1 MILSHFYSWSKVND
15 LLMPNVMAEFRDNGV
30 KHMVFGD
37 YWAERML
44 HETGFFNI
52 IKRNAHKM
60 GITLFEMHA
69 PFGSPYDLSCME
81 KGRIPQLL
89 EEHSMLLQYAAELGC
104 KTYTIHIGSY
114 EAVEIGTP
122 LDVVHARVTETL
134 EKLLPAAEKADV
146 ILAVENGM
154 SPADTPEEAVSYVHH
169 FNSRHIGNCFD
180 VGHANV
186 MNARD
191 TKRQEF
197 FSDYLRGAWGG
208 TVRQYDDCLRIMAP
222 TVVTCHLH
230 DNNSYSDQHNK
241 IGSGT
246 IDWPTLM
253 HRLATECPRLQSL
266 QNETSSTGKYSI
278 KENVADAL
286 EVMKYFK

>member
-15 LLMPNVMAEFRDNGV
+15 LLMANVMAEFRDNGV

-81 KGRIPQLL
+81 KGRIPQLI

-134 EKLLPAAEKADV
+134 EKILPAAEKADV
-146 ILAVENGM
+146 VLAVENGM

-186 MNARD
+186 MNKRD

-208 TVRQYDDCLRIMAP
+208 IVRQYDDCLRIMAP

-230 DNNSYSDQHNK
+230 DNNSYSDQHNT